1 VILEPG
7 TAGSRS
13 VDVAHGERIELRAPR
28 GYQWAYQL
36 GPDGQRRPLP
46 TGATWD
52 GASGVFYWQPAPGFL
67 GRYRIVLTDGTRRIS
82 VRVIVVP

>member
-1 VILEPG
+1 MILEQG
-7 TAGSRS
+7 AAGSRT
-13 VDVAHGERIELRAPR
+13 VDVRQGDRIELRAPR
-28 GYQWAYQL
+28 GYHWAYQL

-52 GASGVFYWQPAPGFL
+52 AASGVFYWQPAPGFL

-82 VRVIVVP
+82 VRINVVP